1 MKLLNPLLLLALAFS
16 AATASQAQTLSAEQ
30 QAKLNS
36 LPAPLRAQAM
46 DELRKYQSQQSSNSA
61 NQALETPEV
70 VKKGTPKA
78 KEGNEQVEEEFDTAG
93 KLADEEEKSEAK
105 VVKDELKQFG
115 YDLFEGSP
123 TTFAPVTEIPVP
135 VDYVIGPGDQVRI
148 QFFGK
153 QAASY
158 DLYVSRDG
166 VLQIPDLGPMP
177 VAGQSFNELKTTI
190 VERVK
195 EQMIGV
201 DAFVSL
207 GELRSMRIFMLG
219 DVNRPG
225 AYTVSSLSTLTNALF
240 VSGGI
245 RPIGSLRNIQLKRN
259 GEVVATLD
267 LYELLLNGDTSSDA
281 RLQPGDVIFVPPVG
295 TLVGIAGEVRR
306 PAIYEIKE
314 DTSIQTLFE
323 MAGGLTPKAYPS
335 ISQIERISSS
345 GLKELIDVDLSAS
358 DKRSDFVQNG
368 DIIRIFSAL
377 DRVENFVRLQ
387 GAVERPGDYAW
398 KEGQRISNII
408 PHVEQLLPTADLDY
422 ALVVSR
428 NPITGVTTTRSF
440 SLEQLFL
447 HKDSKHD
454 LLLEPK
460 DRIMVFDA
468 TPVDREAINEKGEKL
483 KPHALTEARE
493 GLGEI
498 VARLKA
504 QSTSEEPQKVVTITG
519 RVRHPGEYPLDRSM
533 NVSDLVRAAGGFTE
547 DAYTLQAEL
556 VRYQDN
562 NKTNRDSL
570 LIPVSLAGSLSDS
583 AGQQDIALQ
592 EFDQLNIKRVPEWT
606 EQETITIKGEVKF
619 PGTYV
624 VERGERLSQ
633 VIERAGGITDL
644 AHPESAVF
652 LRESLRLSEAAN
664 LKKLRERLSSDIAAA
679 SIQSDAISLD
689 GVETAQSLLDQ
700 LENTEAVGRLVINLP
715 DILDG
720 LEDITVIDGDEL
732 IIKQRP
738 QAVTIIGSVNY
749 PTSHLY
755 QSGLSHIDYINL
767 SGGLTKKAD
776 KKQIYIVRA
785 NGQVVTEQRSRF
797 FPKGGTIIEA
807 GDTVVVPIDVDRV
820 APLKLWTTTSQ
831 IFYQIALGAAAINS
845 F

>member
-1 MKLLNPLLLLALAFS
+1 MKLLNPLLLLALAFC

-46 DELRKYQSQQSSNSA
+46 DELRKYQAQQSSSNAS
-61 NQALETPEV
+61 QALETPEV
-70 VKKGTPKA
+70 VKKNDAKP
-78 KEGNEQVEEEFDTAG
+78 KEGDEQVEEEFDAAD

-105 VVKDELKQFG
+105 VVKTELKQFG

-153 QAASY
+153 QSASY

-166 VLQIPDLGPMP
+166 VLQIPDLGPMS

-190 VERVK
+190 IERVK

-201 DAFVSL
+201 EAFVSL

-225 AYTVSSLSTLTNALF
+225 AYTVSSLSTMTNALF

-245 RPIGSLRNIQLKRN
+245 RPIGSLRNIQLKRA
-259 GEVVATLD
+259 GEIVATLD

-314 DTSIQTLFE
+314 DTSIQRIFD

-335 ISQIERISSS
+335 ISQIERITPS
-345 GLKELIDVDLSAS
+345 GLKELIDIDLSAS
-358 DKRSDFVQNG
+358 GQRSGLVENG

-398 KEGQRISNII
+398 SEGQRVSSII

-428 NPITGVTTTRSF
+428 NPVTGVTTTRSF

-447 HKDSKHD
+447 QKDSKHD

-460 DRIMVFDA
+460 DRIMIFDG
-468 TPVDREAINEKGEKL
+468 TKEERD
-483 KPHALTEARE
+483 
-493 GLGEI
+493 GLDQV

-504 QSTSEEPQKVVTITG
+504 QSTSENPQKVVSITG

-556 VRYQDN
+556 IRYQDN

-570 LIPVSLAGSLSDS
+570 LIPVSLAGSLSDN

-592 EFDQLNIKRVPEWT
+592 EFDRLNVKRVPEWT
-606 EQETITIKGEVKF
+606 EHETVIISGEVNF
-619 PGTYV
+619 PGSYV
-624 VERGERLSQ
+624 IERGETLSQ
-633 VIERAGGITDL
+633 VIERAGGLTRL
-644 AHPESAVF
+644 AHPESAIF
-652 LRESLRLSEAAN
+652 LRESLRLTEAAN
-664 LKKLRERLSSDIAAA
+664 LAKLRERLSSDIAAA

-700 LENTEAVGRLVINLP
+700 LENTQAVGRLVINLP

-755 QSGLSHIDYINL
+755 QGGLSHIDYINL

-785 NGQVVTEQRSRF
+785 NGQVITEQKSRF